1 MALYLHSTRVIYSYL
16 IQFISHKSS
25 STTTYGIVFKLEAF
39 TPENRSWGTHHPKKK
54 NSLNDLLFLK
64 MFWHKQ

>member
-39 TPENRSWGTHHPKKK
+39 TPENRS
-54 NSLNDLLFLK
+54 
-64 MFWHKQ
+64 